1 MEEKT
6 FVEENLV
13 REISNSL
20 SRASGWMKFL
30 GIVMI
35 IYGVMMA
42 LTIVGIIIAWLP
54 IWLGIIVYQA
64 AKNSKT
70 ATLTGDKFM
79 LMKSL
84 QNINN
89 YFTIS
94 GILLIISILL
104 SVLFVVIVV
113 LTGFAFE
120 NLATYLDSM

>member
-20 SRASGWMKFL
+20 SHASGWMKFL

>member
-1 MEEKT
+1 
-6 FVEENLV
+6 
-13 REISNSL
+13 
-20 SRASGWMKFL
+20 MKFL